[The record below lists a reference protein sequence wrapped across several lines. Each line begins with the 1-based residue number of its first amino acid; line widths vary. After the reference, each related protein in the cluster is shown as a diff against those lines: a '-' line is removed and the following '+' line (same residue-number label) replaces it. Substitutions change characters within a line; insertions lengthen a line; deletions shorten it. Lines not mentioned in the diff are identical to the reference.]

1 MKKGII
7 KKGIQFYK
15 RYGIRGGIATLT
27 GQGQIKD
34 KNIMLRGMKKIKLA
48 RKNWRYSEIKNFH
61 TCLYLAF

>member
-15 RYGIRGGIATLT
+15 RYGIRGGIAALK

-34 KNIMLRGMKKIKLA
+34 KNYA
-48 RKNWRYSEIKNFH
+48 PS
-61 TCLYLAF
+61 

>member
-34 KNIMLRGMKKIKLA
+34 KNYAAWYEKIKLA

>member
-15 RYGIRGGIATLT
+15 RYGILGGIATLT

-34 KNIMLRGMKKIKLA
+34 KNYGMKKIKLV
-48 RKNWRYSEIKNFH
+48 RKN
-61 TCLYLAF
+61 